1 MDSSGLE
8 TTLRSAEQADLR
20 PNTMLQELRRR
31 MFGQSDQVRIGRFQL
46 LKVLGEGG
54 HGSVFEAYDEQL
66 ARSVALKVLNPGMLG
81 ADPEGA
87 SRRLLRE
94 AQALA
99 QLNHPHV
106 VQVYDSGRQGD
117 RVWVAMELVRGASL
131 RTWLRDIDAG
141 RAANGLQIF
150 DKLRQAGRGLA
161 AAHELGIVHRD
172 FKPENVLV
180 GDDGRVRVADFGLA
194 RASTEDEEGRT
205 EESLSGADVVDE
217 APLGSLT
224 RTGQVLGTPRYMAP
238 EQFGGA
244 TTQACDQFAFCVT
257 AWEAMTGHYPYEG
270 TNAVELLAAFTDE
283 AIDQTHAAR
292 LPRGMRKA
300 LMRGMSADPAARHP
314 TIAALLEALGNPRRA
329 RARRRLAVLGAGAVV
344 TAAAVGSLMST
355 SASCRRG
362 GGIVADAWGPAQREQ
377 ITAAF
382 LATEVG
388 FAESAAQRAVEGLES
403 RASRWAELYDEACR
417 INAGDDD
424 APDYALQTGCL
435 RKRLS
440 EIRAAATVLGEAD
453 TTTVGNVVQVLGTVK
468 DLDACGDL
476 AVLRAE
482 ARQFEGQ
489 EPPPEVGA
497 FDERL
502 ITAEARIAAGQVEK
516 SLPELEV
523 LLEEA
528 EALGY
533 APILA
538 AVEYVY
544 GRLLAFSDPL
554 ASVEH
559 LQNAF
564 QFSLEAG
571 DARTG
576 ALTAVSLAEH
586 YGYNQADEARGRQWI
601 AYARSLAK
609 RLPVD
614 GLEQDIQHLTGLLLR
629 SESRFAEALEAMQA
643 ARKLPL
649 EPDRRVNVDET
660 IGQLQLYLGHYS
672 ASVQTHDDLV
682 AYTKSNFGD
691 DHPNYASALIS
702 AASADMATGNAQRA
716 RTRARQALAIME
728 ASGIGLDSAH
738 VGVATLDAGLIEA
751 WVGDP
756 REALDLLGKA
766 EANLRHSLD
775 PSTGI
780 FADVTAQSAV
790 ALYAE
795 GKLDK
800 ALSTVERALE
810 EFEVVRGGDVPSTSY
825 VHSARGEILLALG
838 RSEDAEAAFRHS
850 REGNVADEATGDL
863 AVDDVNIGAAL
874 TAQGK
879 LEAAEPLIV
888 DAIADLEERGFAL
901 HLGLGYWRLGQLRL
915 AQGRFDDAEAQL
927 QRALK
932 ESPRAGVSE
941 SAIRAD
947 LERARNRHAV
957 PPVTADTPSAVEPN

>member
-8 TTLRSAEQADLR
+8 TTLRAAEQADLR
-20 PNTMLQELRRR
+20 PNTMLQDLRRR

-46 LKVLGEGG
+46 LKALGEGG

-66 ARSVALKVLNPGMLG
+66 ARGVALKVLNPGMLG

-131 RTWLRDIDAG
+131 RAWLRDVDAS
-141 RAANGLQIF
+141 RAAKRLEIF

-161 AAHELGIVHRD
+161 AAHEIGIVHRD

-194 RASTEDEEGRT
+194 RASTDEQGAT
-205 EESLSGADVVDE
+205 EESGEAVVDE
-217 APLGSLT
+217 APLGALT
-224 RTGQVLGTPRYMAP
+224 RTGQILGTPRYMAP
-238 EQFGGA
+238 EQFSGA

-270 TNAVELLAAFTDE
+270 KNAAELLTAFTSE

-292 LPRGMRKA
+292 LPRAMRRA
-300 LMRGMSADPAARHP
+300 LMRGMAADPAARHP
-314 TIAALLEALGNPRRA
+314 TIAALLAALGNPRRT
-329 RARRRLAVLGAGAVV
+329 RARRRLAAIGAGAIV

-355 SASCRRG
+355 STSCRRG
-362 GGIVADAWGPAQREQ
+362 RGVVADAWGPTQRDQ

-424 APDYALQTGCL
+424 APDYALQTACL

-453 TTTVGNVVQVLGTVK
+453 STTIGNVVQVLGTVK
-468 DLDACGDL
+468 DLDGCGDL

-482 ARQFEGQ
+482 ARQLEDN
-489 EPPPEVGA
+489 EPPPEVEA
-497 FDERL
+497 FNERL

-516 SLPELEV
+516 SLPELET

-528 EALGY
+528 RAMEY
-533 APILA
+533 ASILA
-538 AVEYVY
+538 SVEYVY
-544 GRLLAFSDPL
+544 GRLLAFSDPP

-571 DARTG
+571 DTRIG

-586 YGYNQADEARGRQWI
+586 YGYNNADEARGRQWI

-609 RLPVD
+609 HLPVD

-660 IGQLQLYLGHYS
+660 IGQLQLYLGQYS

-682 AYTKSNFGD
+682 AYTESNFGD

-702 AASADMATGNAQRA
+702 AASADMATGHAQRA
-716 RTRARQALAIME
+716 RTRARQALEIME

-756 REALDLLGKA
+756 QEALDLLEKA

-775 PSTGI
+775 PGTGI
-780 FADVTAQSAV
+780 FADVTAQSGV
-790 ALYAE
+790 ALYAA
-795 GKLDK
+795 GKLDE
-800 ALSTVERALE
+800 ALTTVERALE
-810 EFEVVRGGDVPSTSY
+810 EFEIVRGGDVPSTSY

-838 RSEDAEAAFRHS
+838 RFEEAEAAFRHS
-850 REGNVADEATGDL
+850 REGNVADEAVGDL
-863 AVDDVNIGAAL
+863 AVDDVNIGAAF

-888 DAIADLEERGFAL
+888 EGIADLEKRGFAL
-901 HLGLGYWRLGQLRL
+901 HLGLAYWRLGQLRL
-915 AQGRFDDAEAQL
+915 AQGRFEDAEAQL

-932 ESPRAGVSE
+932 ASPRAGVSE
-941 SAIRAD
+941 AAIRAD
-947 LERARNRHAV
+947 LEKARNRDAA
-957 PPVTADTPSAVEPN
+957 PAVTADTPSAVEPN

>member
-8 TTLRSAEQADLR
+8 TTLRAAEQADLR
-20 PNTMLQELRRR
+20 PNTMLQDLRRR

-46 LKVLGEGG
+46 LKTLGEGG

-99 QLNHPHV
+99 QLSHPHV

-131 RTWLRDIDAG
+131 RAWLRDVDVSRMAK
-141 RAANGLQIF
+141 RLEVF

-161 AAHELGIVHRD
+161 AAHEIGIVHRD

-194 RASTEDEEGRT
+194 RASTEDDAAT
-205 EESLSGADVVDE
+205 EESVSAEDIADD

-224 RTGQVLGTPRYMAP
+224 RTGLILGTPRYMAP

-244 TTQACDQFAFCVT
+244 TTQACDQFAFCIT

-270 TNAVELLAAFTDE
+270 KTAAELLAAFADE

-292 LPRGMRKA
+292 LPRAMRRA
-300 LMRGMSADPAARHP
+300 LMRGMAADPAARHP
-314 TIAALLEALGNPRRA
+314 TIAALLEALGNPRRT
-329 RARRRLAVLGAGAVV
+329 RARRRLTVMGAGAMV

-362 GGIVADAWGPAQREQ
+362 RGIVTDAWGPTQREQ
-377 ITAAF
+377 IEAAF
-382 LATEVG
+382 RATEAG
-388 FAESAAQRAVEGLES
+388 FAESAAERAIEGLES
-403 RASRWAELYDEACR
+403 RAKRWAELYDEACR

-424 APDYALQTGCL
+424 APDYALQTACL

-440 EIRAAATVLGEAD
+440 EIRAVATVLGEAD
-453 TTTVGNVVQVLGTVK
+453 TTTVGNVAQVLDTVK

-476 AVLRAE
+476 AALQAE
-482 ARQFEGQ
+482 ARQLEGN
-489 EPPPEVGA
+489 EAPPEVES

-502 ITAEARIAAGQVEK
+502 ITVEARIAAGQVEK
-516 SLPELEV
+516 SSPELEA
-523 LLEEA
+523 LLGEA
-528 EALGY
+528 KAIGY

-538 AVEYVY
+538 AVEYTY
-544 GRLLAFSDPL
+544 GRTWAYRDP
-554 ASVEH
+554 AVSVEH
-559 LQNAF
+559 LQQAF
-564 QFSLEAG
+564 RFSLQAG
-571 DARTG
+571 DTKTA
-576 ALTAVSLAEH
+576 ALSALGLAEH
-586 YGYNQADEARGRQWI
+586 YGYSQGDAERGRQWI
-601 AYARSLAK
+601 AYARSLGE
-609 RLPVD
+609 RLPVY
-614 GLEQDIQHLTGLLLR
+614 GLEEDIQHLSALLLR
-629 SESRFAEALEAMQA
+629 SEARFAEALEALEA

-649 EPDRRVNVDET
+649 TPDRRVNVVRT
-660 IGQLQLYLGHYS
+660 IGQLQLYLGQYS
-672 ASVQTHDDLV
+672 ASVRTYDDLV
-682 AYTKSNFGD
+682 AYSEANFGD
-691 DHPNYASALIS
+691 DHPNYAAALIS
-702 AASADMATGNAQRA
+702 AASADMATGHAERA
-716 RTRARQALAIME
+716 RARAHQALEIMA

-738 VGVATLDAGLIEA
+738 FGVATLDAGLIEA

-756 REALDLLGKA
+756 AVALDLLAKA
-766 EANLRHSLD
+766 DANLRHSLD
-775 PSTGI
+775 SGTGI
-780 FADVTAQSAV
+780 FADVTAQSGV
-790 ALYAE
+790 AQFAA
-795 GKLDK
+795 GKLDEALATLDK
-800 ALSTVERALE
+800 ALEQ
-810 EFEVVRGGDVPSTSY
+810 FEDVRGGDVSTTSY
-825 VHSARGEILLALG
+825 VHSARGEVLFALG
-838 RSEDAEAAFRHS
+838 RYVEAEAAFRHS
-850 REGNVADEATGDL
+850 REGNVADEAVGDL

-888 DAIADLEERGFAL
+888 ESIADLEARGFAL
-901 HLGLGYWRLGQLRL
+901 HLGLAYWRLGQLRL
-915 AQGRFDDAEAQL
+915 AQERYDEAVDHL
-927 QRALK
+927 ERALK
-932 ESPRAGVSE
+932 ASPRAGVSQ

-947 LERARNRHAV
+947 LERARNRRPATS
-957 PPVTADTPSAVEPN
+957 PD